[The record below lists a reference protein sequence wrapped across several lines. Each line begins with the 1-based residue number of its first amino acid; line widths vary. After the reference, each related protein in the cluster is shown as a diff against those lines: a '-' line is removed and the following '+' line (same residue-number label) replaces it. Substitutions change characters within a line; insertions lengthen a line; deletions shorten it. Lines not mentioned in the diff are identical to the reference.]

1 MGVDRGY
8 KGDKAGQGYGRSLP
22 KRKQCPECGK
32 KGVFGPTATAV
43 GLLRECQYCRATWS
57 SELSWDL
64 AKAAYEKRCGA
75 ASTEFAAQEA
85 GA

>member
-22 KRKQCPECGK
+22 KRKKCPECGK
-32 KGVFGPTATAV
+32 IGVFGPNPTAY

-57 SELSWDL
+57 SELSWDA
-64 AKAAYEKRCGA
+64 AKAASDKRRTEV
-75 ASTEFAAQEA
+75 STESA
-85 GA
+85 G